1 MMKYAMINF
10 PELRKNKITHT
21 DKVHWVANKEIRKKD
36 VISDLNTKIGWEE
49 IPWWSSV

>member
-21 DKVHWVANKEIRKKD
+21 DKVCRVANKEIRKKD
-36 VISDLNTKIGWEE
+36 VISDLNTKIG
-49 IPWWSSV
+49 